1 MFVFG
6 AINKVTAWASDGPK
20 DMNQSGWSSKSASYV
35 AKRATLE

>member
-6 AINKVTAWASDGPK
+6 ARKQGHWANDRPK
-20 DMNQSGWSSKSASYV
+20 DMNQSGWSSESATYV